1 MQSRRVLSISRV
13 LNRLMLYLAAIF
25 IALYIL
31 IPIYL
36 IAVLALSP
44 REVISQYPKPFIPQ
58 DLTLDT
64 MRFFLNSYGILDSVK
79 NSILVAMITLLIAL
93 IIGAPAGYALA
104 RYIFPAK
111 DTYRLMVLTTRA
123 FPVVILSIPLI
134 TTYIRW
140 GIDDTVSG
148 VAFMHTA
155 MALPTTILV
164 TSSIFIAVSKDLEE
178 AAMTMGCSRFEA
190 FRRVA
195 LPLALPG
202 LAGSALFTFLLSWNE
217 VFAAAILTVNNR
229 TLPALIIDSVL
240 GAGAPLHFR
249 FAGGFFII
257 VPALIIIFLIRRD
270 LLTLWGVTGR

>member
-1 MQSRRVLSISRV
+1 
-13 LNRLMLYLAAIF
+13 MLYLAAILL
-25 IALYIL
+25 AAYIL

-44 REVISQYPKPFIPQ
+44 REVISQYPKPLIPQ
-58 DLTLDT
+58 VLTLDT

-79 NSILVAMITLLIAL
+79 NSILVAMITLLIAF
-93 IIGAPAGYALA
+93 IIGVPAGYALA
-104 RYIFPAK
+104 RYIFPVK
-111 DTYRLMVLTTRA
+111 DTYRLTILTTRA

-140 GIDDTVSG
+140 GIDDTVHG

-164 TSSIFIAVSKDLEE
+164 TSSIFIAVSNDLEE

-202 LAGSALFTFLLSWNE
+202 LAASAIFTFVLSWNE
-217 VFAAAILTVNNR
+217 VFAAAILTVRNQ
-229 TLPALIIDSVL
+229 TLPARLIVQLNQS
-240 GAGAPLHFR
+240 PLHFR
-249 FAGGFFII
+249 FAGGFFILI
-257 VPALIIIFLIRRD
+257 PAIIFMFIVRRY
-270 LLTLWGVTGR
+270 LFSLWGIKLK

>member
-202 LAGSALFTFLLSWNE
+202 LAASAIFTFVLSWNE
-217 VFAAAILTVNNR
+217 VFAAAILTVRNQ
-229 TLPALIIDSVL
+229 TLPARLIVQLNQS
-240 GAGAPLHFR
+240 PLHFR
-249 FAGGFFII
+249 FAGGFFILI
-257 VPALIIIFLIRRD
+257 PAIIFMFFVRRY
-270 LLTLWGVTGR
+270 LFSLWGIKLK